1 MSADRKLLPLTI
13 LIASAAIIGLA
24 PIFVRLTETGPAAA
38 GFWRL
43 ALAVPMLLAITARP
57 GGEGVGRPKPLM
69 ALAGL
74 FFVLDL
80 SFWHYGV
87 VMTSVANAT
96 VLCNLTPLVVTA
108 FAWVVFKER
117 PRAMF
122 LVALAVC
129 IAGALAMAAGADGRQ
144 GTHPRLGDLFSVS
157 VALWYGGYFLCVKA
171 ARRTAGAG
179 QVMLWS
185 TAIGAP
191 LVLLVS
197 LALGESVIPA
207 SLAGWGACLGLA
219 VVHVAGQGGVAWALG
234 RLPASVTAVVVL
246 IQPVVAGL
254 LGWVIF
260 KEAMTAIQM
269 AGGAAVLAGVVM
281 AQRAGVK
288 TRTGAAAEA
297 SAPAKS

>member
-1 MSADRKLLPLTI
+1 MNRALPLI
-13 LIASAAIIGLA
+13 VLVGSAAIIGLA

-57 GGEGVGRPKPLM
+57 GGEGVGRPAPLM

-87 VMTSVANAT
+87 MMTSVANAT

-108 FAWVVFKER
+108 FAWIVFKER

-122 LVALAVC
+122 LVALGVC
-129 IAGALAMAAGADGRQ
+129 IAGAFAMAAGANGQQ
-144 GTHPRLGDLFSVS
+144 GTNPLLGDIFSVS

-171 ARRTAGAG
+171 ARKTAGAG

-191 LVLLVS
+191 LTLIVALV
-197 LALGESVIPA
+197 LGESVIPA

-219 VVHVAGQGGVAWALG
+219 LVHVAGQGGVAWSLG

-246 IQPVVAGL
+246 IQPVVAGI

-260 KEAMTAIQM
+260 EEAMTAIQM
-269 AGGAAVLAGVVM
+269 TGGALVLAGVVM
-281 AQRAGVK
+281 AQRAGPADRK
-288 TRTGAAAEA
+288 TGAETEV